1 MKNLRSVLG
10 VLMLAVMVFGVIGC
24 NAMPVTMTPFASYG
38 GNGIDYPNRNDQ
50 NHQWQ
55 VGMAA
60 SFVLGGNGAVANAV
74 STPALPSTVRVNN
87 GSSSSATNSNSN
99 SNSNSNTNSNNGFIP
114 PGQQ

>member
-1 MKNLRSVLG
+1 MKTMRSVLG
-10 VLMLAVMVFGVIGC
+10 LFVLAMLVVSVVGC
-24 NAMPVTMTPFASYG
+24 QGMPVTMSPFASYG

-55 VGMAA
+55 VGFAA

-74 STPALPSTVRVNN
+74 PTPSLPSQVKVNN

-99 SNSNSNTNSNNGFIP
+99 TNTNANTNSNNGFVP